1 MSLFFKEI
9 EKLNSIDGNWRE
21 IVRDETT
28 NDKEPSN
35 QELVRQF
42 NELWKSIRRNMKNNF
57 SDTVNAVKEEIM
69 DDCDWL
75 IKDVRA
81 SLNVYFD
88 VEPLR
93 KMQDNSDKS
102 LEIVKYLFDNVIIFY
117 DPQFIKEFIKFGFDT
132 PKDFCNIAQALDGL
146 IGFYIRRHYNIQ
158 AIKVDLEEETG
169 FAEYLCEYIC
179 NVIKENYNTLQL
191 NLLLDMQDN

>member
-102 LEIVKYLFDNVIIFY
+102 LEIVKYLFDNAIIFY
-117 DPQFIKEFIKFGFDT
+117 DPQFIKEFIQFGFDT
-132 PKDFCNIAQALDGL
+132 PKDFCNTAQALDGL